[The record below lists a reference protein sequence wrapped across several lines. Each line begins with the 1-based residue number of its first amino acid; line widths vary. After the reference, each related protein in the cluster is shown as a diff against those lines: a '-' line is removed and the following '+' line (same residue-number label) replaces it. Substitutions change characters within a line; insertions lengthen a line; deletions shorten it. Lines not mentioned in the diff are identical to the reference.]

1 MALYLFT
8 PALIF
13 SRLVANPV
21 SLVDAGKIG
30 IYSLALC
37 ALTYLAGWIVARA
50 MRLDRLDRY
59 ALLLGVVTMN
69 AANYGLPVVEFAVG
83 PHAVAYAAVFILAVN
98 IVQSTVGVYLAAAGR
113 RSPWQSLLSVFR
125 LPLVYAFVAAF
136 VIRGLNITLPEPL
149 LRPIMLLGDAA
160 IPVAM
165 VILGI
170 QLTKVQLGGAWKNL
184 TAITSI
190 RLVLSPLIGLAL
202 ACALGLHGDMRF
214 ALILEA
220 GMPTAVNAGLL
231 AAEFDTKPE
240 FVTGAIM
247 VTTLVSAIT
256 LSVIISLFGG

>member
-21 SLVDAGKIG
+21 SLFDAGRIA
-30 IYSLALC
+30 IYGWVLC
-37 ALTYLAGWIVARA
+37 ALMYVIGYACTRA
-50 MRLDRLDRY
+50 MGMNRLDRY
-59 ALLLGVVTMN
+59 AVLLSVVLLN

-83 PHAVAYAAVFILAVN
+83 PHAISYAAVFILAVN

-113 RSPWQSLLSVFR
+113 RSPWQSLVSVFR
-125 LPLVYAFVAAF
+125 IPLAYAFILAF
-136 VIRGLNITLPEPL
+136 IIRGLSIEIPVTLMRPL
-149 LRPIMLLGDAA
+149 MLLGDAA

-170 QLTKVQLGGAWKNL
+170 QLTKVKIGGAWKYL
-184 TAITSI
+184 TAIVWM
-190 RLVLSPLIGLAL
+190 RLLISPVIGILLAM
-202 ACALGLHGDMRF
+202 ALGIHGDMRY

-247 VTTLVSAIT
+247 VTTLASAVT
-256 LSVIISLFGG
+256 LSVIMALFGG